1 MSGWRKK
8 LLHFTLRAA
17 QSLVI
22 PLVLVLALCNFLKFT
37 CILLCSV
44 PENRLQAFVW
54 CVGASDKCES
64 EGGHRDSNGAHHAE
78 GGHGSAVP
86 CWHCHDR
93 YWQDRWVTE
102 TKRVLCQYTVLA
114 LFRLGAVYIQD
125 RLRVCVRVCVG
136 GFSKLVLDCAVSQ
149 NITFYVK
156 VEPLFTVPWYKF
168 FLSLNSCKGLRSVIS
183 FQDFSDFNVKIIA
196 CLRQLNWGFSLCIRI
211 FKLNAE

>member
-22 PLVLVLALCNFLKFT
+22 PVVLVLALCNFLKFT
-37 CILLCSV
+37 FILCSV
-44 PENRLQAFVW
+44 PENGLQAFVW
-54 CVGASDKCES
+54 RVGASDKRES

-102 TKRVLCQYTVLA
+102 TKGVLCRYTVFA
-114 LFRLGAVYIQD
+114 LFHLGAVYVHY
-125 RLRVCVRVCVG
+125 RLCVCACMCAVCVHSLCARVCMHCVCAWVCVCVHAC
-136 GFSKLVLDCAVSQ
+136 GFKTCIGLCSFPKH
-149 NITFYVK
+149 Y
-156 VEPLFTVPWYKF
+156 
-168 FLSLNSCKGLRSVIS
+168 FLC
-183 FQDFSDFNVKIIA
+183 
-196 CLRQLNWGFSLCIRI
+196 
-211 FKLNAE
+211 

>member
-8 LLHFTLRAA
+8 LLDSIFRAT

-22 PLVLVLALCNFLKFT
+22 PVVLVLALCNFLKFT
-37 CILLCSV
+37 CILLCTV

-54 CVGASDKCES
+54 RVGASDKRES
-64 EGGHRDSNGAHHAE
+64 EGRHRNSDGAHHAE

-102 TKRVLCQYTVLA
+102 TKGVLCQYTVFV
-114 LFRLGAVYIQD
+114 LFHLGAVYILD
-125 RLRVCVRVCVG
+125 RLCVCVCVV
-136 GFSKLVLDCAVSQ
+136 SKLILDCAVSL
-149 NITFYVK
+149 NITFYFK

-168 FLSLNSCKGLRSVIS
+168 FPLSSCEGPKSVIS
-183 FQDFSDFNVKIIA
+183 FEDFSGFNGQIHFLPKT
-196 CLRQLNWGFSLCIRI
+196 S
-211 FKLNAE
+211 